1 MSMSTST
8 SDAAARKTR
17 DAPPPSPAVREAK
30 RRRQQ
35 RALRINGGRILL
47 LVVLIAVWQ
56 LASGSLLSPLVFSS
70 PLAVLRQLL
79 QWIGD
84 GTLWFHTAITLQE
97 TMLGL
102 LFGIVAGI
110 IAGFLLGPQQVLSK
124 ILDPFIIALY
134 SIPKVA
140 LAPLFIVW
148 FGIGLQMKVILAAV
162 TVFFLVFFNTLA
174 GVRNVD
180 LDLVDA
186 VHLMGGGR
194 RDIMFKVIIPSATGW
209 VLTGLRIA
217 IPYALIG
224 AIIAELVASNR
235 GIGYL
240 IDSSAA
246 QFNTAGVFAA
256 LVVLTIIAAILNAI
270 VGVIDRKTSRWKAVT
285 GSGGT
290 LVP

>member
-8 SDAAARKTR
+8 PNAAARKTR

-30 RRRQQ
+30 SRQQQ
-35 RALRINGGRILL
+35 RALLINGGRILL

-56 LASGSLLSPLVFSS
+56 LASGSLLSPLVCSS

-102 LFGIVAGI
+102 LFGIGAGI
-110 IAGFLLGPQQVLSK
+110 IAGFLLGPQQVLGK
-124 ILDPFIIALY
+124 IVDPFIIALY

-186 VHLMGGGR
+186 VYLMGGGR

-246 QFNTAGVFAA
+246 EFNTAGVFAA

-285 GSGGT
+285 GSGGK

>member
-8 SDAAARKTR
+8 SNTAASKTR

-30 RRRQQ
+30 RHRQQ

-47 LVVLIAVWQ
+47 LVLLIAVWQ

-70 PLAVLRQLL
+70 PLVVLHQLL

-110 IAGFLLGPQQVLSK
+110 IAGFLLGPQQVLGK

-148 FGIGLQMKVILAAV
+148 FGIGLQMKVIMAAV

-186 VHLMGGGR
+186 VYLMGGGR

-270 VGVIDRKTSRWKAVT
+270 VDVIDRKTSRWKAVT
-285 GSGGT
+285 GSGGK

>member
-1 MSMSTST
+1 
-8 SDAAARKTR
+8 
-17 DAPPPSPAVREAK
+17 
-30 RRRQQ
+30 
-35 RALRINGGRILL
+35 
-47 LVVLIAVWQ
+47 VLIAVWQ

-110 IAGFLLGPQQVLSK
+110 TAGFLLGPQQVLGK
-124 ILDPFIIALY
+124 IVDPFIIALY

-186 VHLMGGGR
+186 VYLMGGGR

-246 QFNTAGVFAA
+246 EFNTAGVFAA

-270 VGVIDRKTSRWKAVT
+270 VDVIDRKTSRWKGVT
-285 GSGGT
+285 GSGGR

>member
-8 SDAAARKTR
+8 SNAAARKMR
-17 DAPPPSPAVREAK
+17 DAAPPSPVVREAK
-30 RRRQQ
+30 RRQQQ
-35 RALRINGGRILL
+35 RALLINGGRLLL

-56 LASGSLLSPLVFSS
+56 LASGPLLSPLVFSS
-70 PLAVLRQLL
+70 PLAVVRQLL

-102 LFGIVAGI
+102 LFGTIAGI

-148 FGIGLQMKVILAAV
+148 FGIGLQMKVIMAAV

-186 VHLMGGGR
+186 VYLMGGRR

-209 VLTGLRIA
+209 VLTGLHIA

-246 QFNTAGVFAA
+246 EFNTAGVFAA

-270 VGVIDRKTSRWKAVT
+270 VNVIDRKTSRWKAVT
-285 GSGGT
+285 GSGGK

>member
-8 SDAAARKTR
+8 STAAARKTR

-30 RRRQQ
+30 RRQQQ
-35 RALRINGGRILL
+35 RALLINGGRILL

-56 LASGSLLSPLVFSS
+56 LASGSLLSPLVVSS
-70 PLAVLRQLL
+70 PLAVLHQLL

-110 IAGFLLGPQQVLSK
+110 IAGFLLGPQQVLGK

-148 FGIGLQMKVILAAV
+148 FGIGLQMKVIMAAV

-180 LDLVDA
+180 PDLVDA
-186 VHLMGGGR
+186 VYLMGGRR

-240 IDSSAA
+240 IDAA
-246 QFNTAGVFAA
+246 AAEFNTAGVFAA

-270 VGVIDRKTSRWKAVT
+270 VDVIDRKTSRWKAVT
-285 GSGGT
+285 GSGGK

>member
-8 SDAAARKTR
+8 SNAAARKTR
-17 DAPPPSPAVREAK
+17 DAAPPSPAVREAK
-30 RRRQQ
+30 RRQQQ
-35 RALRINGGRILL
+35 RALLINGGRILL

-56 LASGSLLSPLVFSS
+56 LASGPLLSPLVFSS

-102 LFGIVAGI
+102 LFGTVAGI
-110 IAGFLLGPQQVLSK
+110 TAGFLLGPQQVLSK

-186 VHLMGGGR
+186 VYLMGGRR

-270 VGVIDRKTSRWKAVT
+270 VNVIDRKTSRWKAVT
-285 GSGGT
+285 GSSGK

>member
-8 SDAAARKTR
+8 SNAAARKTR

-30 RRRQQ
+30 RRQQQ
-35 RALRINGGRILL
+35 RALLINGGRILL
-47 LVVLIAVWQ
+47 LIVLIAVWQ

-70 PLAVLRQLL
+70 PLAVLHQLL

-110 IAGFLLGPQQVLSK
+110 SAGFLLGPQQVLGK

-148 FGIGLQMKVILAAV
+148 FGIGLQMKVIMAAV

-186 VHLMGGGR
+186 VYLMGGGR

-270 VGVIDRKTSRWKAVT
+270 VDVIDRKTSRWKAVT
-285 GSGGT
+285 GSGGK